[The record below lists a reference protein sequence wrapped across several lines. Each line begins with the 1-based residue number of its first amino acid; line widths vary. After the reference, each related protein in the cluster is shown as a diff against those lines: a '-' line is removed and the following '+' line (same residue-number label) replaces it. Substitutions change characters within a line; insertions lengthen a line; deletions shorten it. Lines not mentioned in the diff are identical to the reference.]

1 MTITIDVTDL
11 RPEQIKQIQ
20 AMVEALKAKNSIHN
34 TITNLEESQ
43 NINDIDISDIFFESE
58 IIQPFNRSMLYGKR
72 A

>member
-1 MTITIDVTDL
+1 MTKTIDVTDL